1 LEDLVLAGHAFLHLA
16 ALGDSVSWLALAEAW
31 LSRALNDFPHLPQGQ
46 ASTSRFST
54 DRPFVEAVEMEDS
67 VLPSANALLTE
78 LLLHVGLCTG
88 DFEKIQAAQTR
99 LESAKGQTAEH
110 PGSHT
115 HWLSLWTALE
125 PVSEK
130 TQRSAW
136 TFGGSQAHAWRTRA
150 DELGLLRPEDP
161 VVLVESSDAA
171 WATQCTAN
179 RCSAPYTDWEAFL
192 AAASLR

>member
-1 LEDLVLAGHAFLHLA
+1 
-16 ALGDSVSWLALAEAW
+16 
-31 LSRALNDFPHLPQGQ
+31 LNDFPHLPNGQ
-46 ASTSRFST
+46 ASTSRLSA
-54 DRPFVEAVEMEDS
+54 DRPFVEAIEMEDS
-67 VLPSANALLTE
+67 VLPSANAMLTE

-88 DFEKIQAAQTR
+88 DFGKIQAAQTR
-99 LESAKGQTAEH
+99 LASAKGLTAEH

-115 HWLSLWTALE
+115 HWLGLWTALE
-125 PVSEK
+125 PLSEK

-136 TFGGSQAHAWRTRA
+136 TFGGSQAHAWRKRA
-150 DELGLLRPEDP
+150 DDLGLLRPEDP
-161 VVLVESSDAA
+161 VVLVESEQAP